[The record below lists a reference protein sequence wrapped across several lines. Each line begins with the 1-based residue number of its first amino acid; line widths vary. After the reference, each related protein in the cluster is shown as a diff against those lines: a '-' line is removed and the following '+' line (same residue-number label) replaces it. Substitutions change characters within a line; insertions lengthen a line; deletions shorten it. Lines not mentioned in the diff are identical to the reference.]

1 MVSLMQTVQSL
12 CEQFKV
18 PGLHFEA
25 GQGGLTKAV
34 VATPVASGEIYLHGA
49 HVTSWQPAEH
59 EPVLWMSRSSMFQT
73 GKPIRGGVPICFPW
87 FGPHASDP
95 AAPAHGFART
105 AMWEFIEARQ
115 TSEGGISLTLQTSI
129 NPFSVQFTVDFGSVL
144 GMTLA
149 TKLAPDASTK
159 HRFEDA
165 LHTYLSV
172 SDVRNISITGL
183 EQSRYIDKVDGAQ
196 EKPATGAAIE
206 FTGETDRV
214 YLNTNSECQLQDPAR
229 SRAIVVSK
237 SGSLSTVVWN
247 PWIAKSARMPD
258 FGDQEWPEMVCIE
271 TANVGVNAIELA
283 PGQSHQTTAII
294 QTLQNE
300 IRTSS

>member
-49 HVTSWQPAEH
+49 HVTSWQPAGH
-59 EPVLWMSRSSMFQT
+59 EPVLWMSRSSLFQP

-87 FGPHASDP
+87 FGPNASDP
-95 AAPAHGFART
+95 SAPAHGFART
-105 AMWEFIEARQ
+105 ALWEVAEARP
-115 TSEGGISLTLQTSI
+115 TAEGGISMTLQTRI
-129 NPFSVQFTVDFGSVL
+129 DPFAVRFTIEFGSVL
-144 GMTLA
+144 RMTLA
-149 TKLAPDASTK
+149 TELATGVSTS

-165 LHTYLSV
+165 LHTYFSV

-183 EQSRYIDKVDGAQ
+183 EQSRYIDKLDGAA
-196 EKPATGAAIE
+196 EKPATGVAIE
-206 FTGETDRV
+206 FIGETDRV
-214 YLNTNSECQLQDPAR
+214 YFDSDSECHLHDPGR
-229 SRAIVVSK
+229 KRTIAIST
-237 SGSLSTVVWN
+237 SGSQSTVVWN

-258 FGDQEWPEMVCIE
+258 FGDHEWPEMVCIE
-271 TANVGVNAIELA
+271 TANVGVNAVELA
-283 PGQSHQTTAII
+283 PKSIHSTTVV
-294 QTLQNE
+294 
-300 IRTSS
+300 IRVQ

>member
-34 VATPVASGEIYLHGA
+34 VATPVASGEVYLQGA
-49 HVTSWQPAEH
+49 HVTSWQPAGH
-59 EPVLWMSRSSMFQT
+59 ELVLWMSGASLFQP

-95 AAPAHGFART
+95 SAPAHGFART
-105 AMWEFIEARQ
+105 ALWEVTEAR
-115 TSEGGISLTLQTSI
+115 TTAEGGVSLSLQTRIDS
-129 NPFSVQFTVDFGSVL
+129 FSVRFTAEFGSVL
-144 GMTLA
+144 QMTL
-149 TKLAPDASTK
+149 TTEPGPGISIDQ
-159 HRFEDA
+159 RFENA

-172 SDVRNISITGL
+172 SDVRNVSITGL
-183 EQSRYIDKVDGAQ
+183 EQVRYIDKVDGAL

-214 YLNTNSECQLQDPAR
+214 YLKTDSECQLHDPGR
-229 SRAIVVSK
+229 NRTIAISK
-237 SGSLSTVVWN
+237 SGSQSTVVWN

-258 FGDQEWPEMVCIE
+258 FGDHEWPEMVCIE
-271 TANVGVNAIELA
+271 TANVGSDAIELA
-283 PGQSHQTTAII
+283 ANSSHSTTVV
-294 QTLQNE
+294 
-300 IRTSS
+300 IRVQ

>member
-49 HVTSWQPAEH
+49 HVTSWQPAGH
-59 EPVLWMSRSSMFQT
+59 EPVLWMSRSSLFQP

-87 FGPHASDP
+87 FGPNASDP
-95 AAPAHGFART
+95 SAPAHGFART
-105 AMWEFIEARQ
+105 ALWEVAEARP
-115 TSEGGISLTLQTSI
+115 TAEGGISMTLQTRI
-129 NPFSVQFTVDFGSVL
+129 DPFAVRFTVEFGSVL
-144 GMTLA
+144 RMTLA
-149 TKLAPDASTK
+149 TELATGVSTS

-165 LHTYLSV
+165 LHTYFSV

-183 EQSRYIDKVDGAQ
+183 EQSRYIDKLDGAA
-196 EKPATGAAIE
+196 EKPATGVAIE
-206 FTGETDRV
+206 FIGETDRV
-214 YLNTNSECQLQDPAR
+214 YFDSDSECHLHDPGR
-229 SRAIVVSK
+229 KRTIAIST
-237 SGSLSTVVWN
+237 SGSQSTVVWN

-258 FGDQEWPEMVCIE
+258 FGDHEWPEMVCIE
-271 TANVGVNAIELA
+271 TANVGVNAVELA
-283 PGQSHQTTAII
+283 PKSIHSTTVV
-294 QTLQNE
+294 
-300 IRTSS
+300 IRVQ

>member
-18 PGLHFEA
+18 SGLHFEA

-34 VATPVASGEIYLHGA
+34 VDTSVASGEIYLNGA
-49 HVTSWQPAEH
+49 HVTSWQPAGH
-59 EPVLWMSRSSMFQT
+59 EPVLWMSRSSLFQA

-87 FGPHASDP
+87 FGPHTSDSS
-95 AAPAHGFART
+95 APAHGFART
-105 AMWEFIEARQ
+105 AMWEAFEVRPTA
-115 TSEGGISLTLQTSI
+115 EGGISLTLQTGI
-129 NPFSVQFTVDFGSVL
+129 DPFSVRFTVEFGSVL
-144 GMTLA
+144 RMTLA
-149 TKLAPDASTK
+149 TELASGVRTS

-165 LHTYLSV
+165 LHTYFSV

-183 EQSRYIDKVDGAQ
+183 ERTRYIDKVHGAQ

-206 FTGETDRV
+206 FRSETDRIYV
-214 YLNTNSECQLQDPAR
+214 NTDSECQLVDPGRKRTIA
-229 SRAIVVSK
+229 VFK

-258 FGDQEWPEMVCIE
+258 FGDHEWPEMVCIE
-271 TANVGVNAIELA
+271 TANVGVNSIELA
-283 PGQSHQTTAII
+283 PKSIHSTTAVI
-294 QTLQNE
+294 QVK
-300 IRTSS
+300 

>member
-1 MVSLMQTVQSL
+1 MASLMQTVQSL

-34 VATPVASGEIYLHGA
+34 IATPVASGEIYLHGA
-49 HVTSWQPAEH
+49 HVTSWQPAGH
-59 EPVLWMSRSSMFQT
+59 APVLWMSRSSLFQP

-95 AAPAHGFART
+95 SAPAHGFART
-105 AMWEFIEARQ
+105 ALWEVTEAR
-115 TSEGGISLTLQTSI
+115 TTADGVISLSLQTRIDS
-129 NPFSVQFTVDFGSVL
+129 FSVRFTVEFGPVL
-144 GMTLA
+144 QMTL
-149 TKLAPDASTK
+149 TTEPGPSSSTGL
-159 HRFEDA
+159 RFEDA

-172 SDVRNISITGL
+172 SDVRNVSITGL
-183 EQSRYIDKVDGAQ
+183 EQVRYINKVDGAA

-214 YLNTNSECQLQDPAR
+214 YFTTDSECHLHDPGR
-229 SRAIVVSK
+229 NRTIAISK
-237 SGSLSTVVWN
+237 SGSQSTVVWN

-258 FGDQEWPEMVCIE
+258 FGDHEWPEMVCIE
-271 TANVGVNAIELA
+271 TANVGVHAVELA
-283 PGQSHQTTAII
+283 PQSIHATTVVI
-294 QTLQNE
+294 QVK
-300 IRTSS
+300 

>member
-49 HVTSWQPAEH
+49 HVTSWQPAGH
-59 EPVLWMSRSSMFQT
+59 EPVLWMSRSSLFQP

-95 AAPAHGFART
+95 SAPAHGFART
-105 AMWEFIEARQ
+105 ALWELTEAR
-115 TSEGGISLTLQTSI
+115 TTAEGGLSLSLQTRIDS
-129 NPFSVQFTVDFGSVL
+129 FSVRFTVEFGSVL
-144 GMTLA
+144 QMTLL
-149 TKLAPDASTK
+149 TEPGPGSSTGL
-159 HRFEDA
+159 RFEDA
-165 LHTYLSV
+165 LHTYFSV
-172 SDVRNISITGL
+172 SDVRNVSITGL
-183 EQSRYIDKVDGAQ
+183 EQVPYIDKVAGAA

-214 YLNTNSECQLQDPAR
+214 YLKTDSECQLHDPGR
-229 SRAIVVSK
+229 NRTIAISK
-237 SGSLSTVVWN
+237 SGSQSTVVWN

-258 FGDQEWPEMVCIE
+258 FGDHEWPEMVCIE
-271 TANVGVNAIELA
+271 TANVGSNAIELA
-283 PGQSHQTTAII
+283 LNTSHSTTVV
-294 QTLQNE
+294 
-300 IRTSS
+300 IRVQ